1 MVETILYALKP
12 NTPMKTT
19 HRTIRIILTGFF
31 KNFAVLYIKNLSYY
45 TAKLPKRKAPIY
57 S

>member
-19 HRTIRIILTGFF
+19 HRTIRIILTDFF
-31 KNFAVLYIKNLSYY
+31 KNFAVLYIKSLS
-45 TAKLPKRKAPIY
+45 
-57 S
+57 